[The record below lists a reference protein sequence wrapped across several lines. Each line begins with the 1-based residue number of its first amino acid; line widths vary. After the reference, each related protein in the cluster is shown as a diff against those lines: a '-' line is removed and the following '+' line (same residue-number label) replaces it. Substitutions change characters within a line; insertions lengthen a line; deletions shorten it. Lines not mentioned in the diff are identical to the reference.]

1 MQLQVRGGKILD
13 RDGDEIVPDES
24 GICHIGKRRFVYT
37 KLYAYVSENT
47 FELDVPKKKS
57 RRSKRKVSEKR
68 VMKKAP
74 LPKPKRIKT
83 NAHRRVALIA
93 RRTDGSGVQEFES
106 QTQAAIELGVQRSN
120 ISLVLTGKR
129 SHTNGYTF
137 ERKNDKS

>member
-1 MQLQVRGGKILD
+1 MQLQVRGGKILY
-13 RDGDEIVPDES
+13 RDGDEIIPDES

-57 RRSKRKVSEKR
+57 RFSEKR

-83 NAHRRVALIA
+83 NAHRRVSLIA
-93 RRTDGSGVQEFES
+93 RRTDGSAMQEFES